1 MKRRAF
7 HERLW
12 EADRN
17 LPHCNCYY
25 YCYYSYDYYH
35 YQRRTD
41 AATGA
46 DTATPANDGLIGG
59 RRHRDSCKPRPQQL
73 HTAVAQFAW
82 RGRPSAA
89 RAVKRARAT
98 LRGQAGATWQS
109 TQLVDVAAA
118 TD

>member
-1 MKRRAF
+1 MTGMLRLRAARRRAP
-7 HERLW
+7 L
-12 EADRN
+12 
-17 LPHCNCYY
+17 
-25 YCYYSYDYYH
+25 
-35 YQRRTD
+35 RRGRRSTGARGKLTETCL
-41 AATGA
+41 AATA
-46 DTATPANDGLIGG
+46 SDGLIGSVG

-82 RGRPSAA
+82 RGWPSAA
-89 RAVKRARAT
+89 RAAKRARAT